1 MSGRQLAGWVVGQ
14 GVLIAAASAL
24 IAPMAGTLLAY
35 VLAYVIQYR
44 SFGWSI
50 PTTPQPRFW
59 MQNFLLAI
67 VASLFA
73 AIYPVYR
80 LRNSAPAGSLRAE

>member
-1 MSGRQLAGWVVGQ
+1 
-14 GVLIAAASAL
+14 
-24 IAPMAGTLLAY
+24 LAY

-59 MQNFLLAI
+59 IENLWLALAAA
-67 VASLFA
+67 VVA
-73 AIYPVYR
+73 AIYPVFR
-80 LRNSAPAGSLRAE
+80 LQSSPPAGSLRME